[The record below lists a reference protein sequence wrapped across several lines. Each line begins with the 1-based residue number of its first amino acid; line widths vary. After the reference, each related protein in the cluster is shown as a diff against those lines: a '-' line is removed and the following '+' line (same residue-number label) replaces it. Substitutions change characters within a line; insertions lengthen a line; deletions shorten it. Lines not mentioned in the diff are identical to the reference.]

1 MTTKT
6 SELQGAALDWA
17 VAKCEL
23 LSGQNYTL
31 AIDDDGIAQRV
42 NFGGMYPEWSSDWQ
56 EAGPI
61 IEREM
66 ITVEWIGEDWMACI
80 WCDEKFLG
88 PTPLIAAMRAYV
100 ASKLGDEV
108 EIPGELLAQEI

>member
-1 MTTKT
+1 MKT
-6 SELQGAALDWA
+6 SELQGPALDWT
-17 VAKCEL
+17 VAKCWGL
-23 LSGQNYTL
+23 NVYL
-31 AIDDDGIAQRV
+31 DDGMVRLIGHAFDRHYV
-42 NFGGMYPEWSSDWQ
+42 FWTPSTDWEQ
-56 EAGPI
+56 AGPI

-66 ITVEWIGEDWMACI
+66 ITVEWTGEDWMACI

-108 EIPGELLAQEI
+108 EVPDELLAKEI

>member
-1 MTTKT
+1 MKT
-6 SELQGAALDWA
+6 SELQGPSLDWA
-17 VAKCEL
+17 VAKCWGL
-23 LSGQNYTL
+23 NVYL
-31 AIDDDGIAQRV
+31 DDGMVRLIGHAFDRHYV
-42 NFGGMYPEWSSDWQ
+42 FWTPSTDWEQ
-56 EAGPI
+56 AGPI

-108 EIPGELLAQEI
+108 EVPGELLTQEV